1 MQSFTKPVS
10 ALLATLLLP
19 LLAGAA
25 QAQRL
30 GVQEVPLAAVH
41 VLYDSGNGKVY
52 ASISGTAAAHP
63 NTVAVINA
71 ASGVVESYIAVGS
84 QPDVLALSSDGS
96 FLYVG
101 IDDASG
107 VARIA
112 LSTNTVDQ
120 QFFLPTSPRSP
131 QSHYH
136 AGNIVPLPG
145 LPQSVAVTLDYL
157 GSYPPNDGVA
167 IFDNGVQRP
176 NRLGGASF
184 NSQGTLNA
192 ALLTGSATSGKLY
205 AYDGFSTFA
214 QLIVDANG
222 VTLGQTFTPA
232 AGSGGGSNSRI
243 KFDPGSGSVYT
254 SGGQIIDPAALTVT
268 GTFPLAQFPYYNA
281 AVDVLPSHTEN
292 RVYFLIGSPFS
303 YNLGVATITAFDQT
317 TLQQVSSF
325 STPIATGAGAPGI
338 YSGLSDLFEI
348 SPTRFVFRSS
358 TGVEFASPQTA
369 TSVTITPAK
378 ATVAVGKT
386 DQFTATANYADG
398 TAEDVT
404 SSVVWNSDTPAVA
417 TISNSPYTSPV
428 GLVRGL
434 VQGTTNITA
443 TLNGVSSSPYALAVT
458 PAHYEVLWNNADGRV
473 SIWDY
478 DADHKK
484 FTQKT
489 YGPYTGWTAKAIALS
504 GSDEMTR
511 VLWNNTSGAASLWM
525 LDNAAGTFAHQE
537 YGPYTGWTA
546 LGVSTTPGSFGNSG
560 SNNLLWNNTSGQ
572 SSLWSQHF
580 DAFGSF
586 SYTLFGPFAG
596 WSAQA
601 VANVSPAGY
610 TNQVSALETNTNGE
624 MGLVNPVSYN
634 PSLGLVFGP
643 YAGWTAKALS
653 TAADGTLHILWDN
666 TDGRLSVWNYSVGS
680 MDFAHEE
687 YGPFTNWTAT
697 ALADGSDGKTVILWN
712 NTNGSASLW
721 SLDNT
726 TGVYSHAEF
735 GPYAGWTAK
744 AVSGN

>member
-1 MQSFTKPVS
+1 MYSFTKPVS

-120 QFFLPTSPRSP
+120 QFFLPTSPQSP
-131 QSHYH
+131 QNHYH

-145 LPQSVAVTLDYL
+145 LPQSVAVTLDYP
-157 GSYPPNDGVA
+157 GSYPLNDGIAV
-167 IFDNGVQRP
+167 FDNGVQRP
-176 NRLGGASF
+176 NRLGGSIF
-184 NSQGTLNA
+184 NPVGTFNFSA
-192 ALLTGSATSGKLY
+192 LTGSATAGKLY
-205 AYDGFSTFA
+205 AYDGFSAFA
-214 QLIVDANG
+214 QIIVDANG
-222 VTLGQTFTPA
+222 VTLGQTATLA
-232 AGSGGGSNSRI
+232 AGTRLNNRM
-243 KFDPGSGSVYT
+243 KFDPGSGLVYT
-254 SGGQIIDPAALTVT
+254 IGGQIIDPVTLTVT
-268 GTFPLAQFPYYNA
+268 GGFSFALAPYSNA
-281 AVDVLPSHTEN
+281 ADVLPSHAEN
-292 RVYFLIGSPFS
+292 RVYFLIGSAAV
-303 YNLGVATITAFDQT
+303 YNSGTVTITAFDQT

-338 YSGLSDLFEI
+338 YNGLSDLFEI

-378 ATVAVGKT
+378 PTVAVGKT

-398 TAEDVT
+398 TTEDAT
-404 SSVVWNSDTPAVA
+404 SRVVWNSDTPAAA

-428 GLVRGL
+428 GLAQGL
-434 VQGTTNITA
+434 VQGTANITA

-478 DADHKK
+478 DADHEK

-504 GSDEMTR
+504 DSDEMTR

-537 YGPYTGWTA
+537 YGPYTGWIA

-560 SNNLLWNNTSGQ
+560 SNNLLWNNTGGQ

-580 DAFGSF
+580 DVFGSF

-601 VANVSPAGY
+601 VANSSSPAY
-610 TNQVSALETNTNGE
+610 TAQVSVLETNTDGE
-624 MGLVNPVSYN
+624 IGLANPVSYN
-634 PSLGLVFGP
+634 PSPGLVFGP

-666 TDGRLSVWNYSVGS
+666 TDSRLSVWNYSLGS
-680 MDFAHEE
+680 MDFAHKE

-712 NTNGSASLW
+712 NTNGSVSLW